1 MTELILGFFIFVI
14 VVADG
19 EGFVQVMGFCRVHV
33 VHSVGCVAFA
43 HFLGF
48 IAVWVG
54 FALCLVSLMMRKR
67 SRGCDLH
74 KMLLL
79 DLVPSRSTLF
89 ACSHTLNLFCL
100 VIFHHEIYQLA
111 IV

>member
-1 MTELILGFFIFVI
+1 MGFLIFVI

-19 EGFVQVMGFCRVHV
+19 EGLVQIVGFFRVHV
-33 VHSVGCVAFA
+33 VHSVGRVAFA

-54 FALCLVSLMMRKR
+54 FAVWVVSLKTRKK

-100 VIFHHEIYQLA
+100 VVFYHEIHQLA